1 MTTVLHIRSTHDADA
16 SVVSCLL
23 PPPPP
28 PPRQCILSSPSP
40 SLSPSPPPPLLPP
53 SPAKHPYRFLN
64 TATDVSVATTTTT
77 AALARHRG
85 AFRASWMRGLGWIL
99 GTAEQFVWENE
110 REYDESLFPVDHNYD
125 ILTILSVNRRRKRSH
140 FKRGRPRRARLEPD
154 FILDHSPHTLVVPL
168 PRRGR
173 QRPAGIFDLA
183 EDIED
188 AKTKYTEKRN
198 HFIALS
204 ISYSENVPQWQG
216 LSRTPSRLGKEA
228 VSVYQHD
235 TTKVPCQKAIYEK
248 ILNDQENFKS
258 SMVPKS
264 KIARFL
270 DSAIKIQENQRKLA
284 NLIKDTSEHE
294 LQSRKTEIEK
304 LTTKLRTQ
312 IVEFRKVQTQIV
324 PKIGDRAAAQALKPL
339 ALQLECLYIPSD
351 FDAADRKKLGLDEL
365 AAEEAMWRE
374 GRLDLEPRQV
384 HQNDRRRDG

>member
-1 MTTVLHIRSTHDADA
+1 MTGFDW
-16 SVVSCLL
+16 VS
-23 PPPPP
+23 
-28 PPRQCILSSPSP
+28 R
-40 SLSPSPPPPLLPP
+40 
-53 SPAKHPYRFLN
+53 
-64 TATDVSVATTTTT
+64 
-77 AALARHRG
+77 LARF
-85 AFRASWMRGLGWIL
+85 AFV
-99 GTAEQFVWENE
+99 Q
-110 REYDESLFPVDHNYD
+110 
-125 ILTILSVNRRRKRSH
+125 LTITGLSRISW
-140 FKRGRPRRARLEPD
+140 GR
-154 FILDHSPHTLVVPL
+154 IHT
-168 PRRGR
+168 R
-173 QRPAGIFDLA
+173 QMNPGHRQDTLIAHHGDWNHTKTSKIIRFFDLA

-228 VSVYQHD
+228 VGVYQHD
-235 TTKVPCQKAIYEK
+235 TTKVPSQKAIYEK

-270 DSAIKIQENQRKLA
+270 DSAIKIQENHQSDQGYFRTR
-284 NLIKDTSEHE
+284 TSI
-294 LQSRKTEIEK
+294 RKTEIEK

-384 HQNDRRRDG
+384 HQNDRRRDGCLGR

>member
-1 MTTVLHIRSTHDADA
+1 MNPGH
-16 SVVSCLL
+16 
-23 PPPPP
+23 
-28 PPRQCILSSPSP
+28 RQDTLIAHHGDWNPYKDLENYPLSFSSQ
-40 SLSPSPPPPLLPP
+40 L
-53 SPAKHPYRFLN
+53 FL
-64 TATDVSVATTTTT
+64 V
-77 AALARHRG
+77 
-85 AFRASWMRGLGWIL
+85 
-99 GTAEQFVWENE
+99 
-110 REYDESLFPVDHNYD
+110 
-125 ILTILSVNRRRKRSH
+125 
-140 FKRGRPRRARLEPD
+140 
-154 FILDHSPHTLVVPL
+154 
-168 PRRGR
+168 
-173 QRPAGIFDLA
+173 FDLA

-228 VSVYQHD
+228 VGVYQHD
-235 TTKVPCQKAIYEK
+235 TTKVPSQKAIYEK

-384 HQNDRRRDG
+384 IVFNGSVRRQTCKLQEQIEQKLAELLRTRRSFLKMNRFGWNWLAGIGPVTTSGSVPAVHIALDIRSPTND

>member
-1 MTTVLHIRSTHDADA
+1 M
-16 SVVSCLL
+16 
-23 PPPPP
+23 
-28 PPRQCILSSPSP
+28 
-40 SLSPSPPPPLLPP
+40 
-53 SPAKHPYRFLN
+53 
-64 TATDVSVATTTTT
+64 
-77 AALARHRG
+77 ARP
-85 AFRASWMRGLGWIL
+85 FTYPVKTWKRGL
-99 GTAEQFVWENE
+99 
-110 REYDESLFPVDHNYD
+110 
-125 ILTILSVNRRRKRSH
+125 
-140 FKRGRPRRARLEPD
+140 
-154 FILDHSPHTLVVPL
+154 
-168 PRRGR
+168 
-173 QRPAGIFDLA
+173 
-183 EDIED
+183 
-188 AKTKYTEKRN
+188 
-198 HFIALS
+198 
-204 ISYSENVPQWQG
+204 
-216 LSRTPSRLGKEA
+216 PS
-228 VSVYQHD
+228 
-235 TTKVPCQKAIYEK
+235 QKAIYEK

-312 IVEFRKVQTQIV
+312 IIV

-384 HQNDRRRDG
+384 HQNDRRRDGCLGK